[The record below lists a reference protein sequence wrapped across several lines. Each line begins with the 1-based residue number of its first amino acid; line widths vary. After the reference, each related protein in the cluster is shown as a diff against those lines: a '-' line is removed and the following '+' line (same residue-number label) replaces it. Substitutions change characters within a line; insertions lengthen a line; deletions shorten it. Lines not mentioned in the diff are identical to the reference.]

1 MSYSISFLGLTS
13 WCFLASFMF
22 AFQLSAFNGDDIEK
36 ILKFPN
42 PFRVHHLIQLIFFLP
57 VFALVMIG
65 YALYYYFSYMYT
77 YVYRP
82 IYTNIIKFLQL
93 KLWEKKT
100 NTPTK

>member
-1 MSYSISFLGLTS
+1 MSFSVYLFVLTS
-13 WCFLASFMF
+13 WSLLASFLF
-22 AFQLSAFNGDDIEK
+22 AFQFSAFSSNDINK

-57 VFALVMIG
+57 VFVLVVIG

-82 IYTNIIKFLQL
+82 IYTHIIKFLQL

-100 NTPTK
+100 NIPTK